1 MNETNSED
9 EDGRL
14 DTNLSDSFDDKHD
27 NFRLFKAYKEGQLDL
42 NILST
47 QEAIS
52 AATAATVDNATM
64 SSTLTSKNG
73 QKDETSSNQG
83 MPKSWC
89 APQSSSSETNQSVSP
104 NKQFTLGSL
113 LKPNLISDIAKPVCE
128 SQLPSLSRV
137 LVSSANLAEE
147 NKRIQTGPIL
157 TSGNAILVNQR
168 QRGNPVLKQIRNV
181 AWEYADVD
189 PDFVVGRN
197 NCIYFLS
204 LRYHNLNPEYI
215 FERLR
220 QTKQHYQLSVL
231 LVQVDVPDP
240 YYPLKELCKICWTER
255 LTLMLAWNMEE
266 AARYLEAYKA
276 LENKPPDNLMVEP
289 AAQTDHIAQVTDFL
303 TSVRRITKADAV
315 SALRKFDTVADI
327 IRADQSTL
335 EKCPGFG
342 QLKARKLTEVFRMP
356 FIKKNDM
363 K

>member
-1 MNETNSED
+1 MNAKNSVD
-9 EDGRL
+9 KDGRSG
-14 DTNLSDSFDDKHD
+14 TNLSDTFDDKQD

-52 AATAATVDNATM
+52 AATAATVDNTT
-64 SSTLTSKNG
+64 SSILTSSKNG
-73 QKDETSSNQG
+73 QQDEPSSNQ
-83 MPKSWC
+83 SWC
-89 APQSSSSETNQSVSP
+89 APQSSSSETKQSVSP

-113 LKPNLISDIAKPVCE
+113 LKPNLISNIAKPVWE
-128 SQLPSLSRV
+128 SQPPSVSRV
-137 LVSSANLAEE
+137 LVSSADSTEE

-157 TSGNAILVNQR
+157 ISGNAILVNQR

-181 AWEYADVD
+181 AWEYADID

-289 AAQTDHIAQVTDFL
+289 ATQTDHIAQVTDFL

-315 SALRKFDTVADI
+315 SAMKKFDTVADI
-327 IRADQSTL
+327 VRADQSTL

-356 FIKKNDM
+356 FIKKNS
-363 K
+363 

>member
-14 DTNLSDSFDDKHD
+14 DTNLSDTFDDKHD

-147 NKRIQTGPIL
+147 NK
-157 TSGNAILVNQR
+157 
-168 QRGNPVLKQIRNV
+168 
-181 AWEYADVD
+181 
-189 PDFVVGRN
+189 
-197 NCIYFLS
+197 S

-231 LVQVDVPDP
+231 LVQVDVVSLLSLLQLKKTVFFKPDP

-342 QLKARKLTEVFRMP
+342 QLKVC
-356 FIKKNDM
+356 
-363 K
+363 

>member
-14 DTNLSDSFDDKHD
+14 DTNLSDTFDDKHD

-52 AATAATVDNATM
+52 AATAATIDNATM

-83 MPKSWC
+83 MLKSWC
-89 APQSSSSETNQSVSP
+89 APQSSSSETNQPVSP

-157 TSGNAILVNQR
+157 TPGNAILVNQR

-181 AWEYADVD
+181 AWEYADID

-276 LENKPPDNLMVEP
+276 LENKPPDNLMAEP

-315 SALRKFDTVADI
+315 SAMRKFDVDAIKYLFHSLLYTMIQSRLYEITTQNILNLI
-327 IRADQSTL
+327 ID
-335 EKCPGFG
+335 
-342 QLKARKLTEVFRMP
+342 
-356 FIKKNDM
+356 
-363 K
+363 